1 MTSVAREVFIAFA
14 TQDRKSAK
22 ATSVVWTLVA
32 VLLVA
37 LAANIR
43 TEPERLIVLRI
54 LLLLLAA
61 GEAGGA
67 VAQGLLTRPFTVRDG
82 CPDVP
87 AYYGVRQDFA
97 LYNGAISVLLLV
109 VVADP
114 TRYVALV
121 NVAVALY
128 AIHGVTHIL
137 RYMGML
143 TARAETALEIKQ
155 GLPLLVAA
163 LGLLLFHP

>member
-22 ATSVVWTLVA
+22 AASIVWTLVA

-43 TEPERLIVLRI
+43 TEADWLTVLRI
-54 LLLLLAA
+54 LLLLLAV

-97 LYNGAISVLLLV
+97 LYNGAMSVLLLLT
-109 VVADP
+109 VADP

-121 NVAVALY
+121 NVAIVLY
-128 AIHGVTHIL
+128 AIHGATHVL
-137 RYMGML
+137 RYLGVL
-143 TARAETALEIKQ
+143 TGRADTTLEIKQ

>member
-22 ATSVVWTLVA
+22 AASVVWTLVG

-37 LAANIR
+37 LAATGR
-43 TEPERLIVLRI
+43 TEPERLVALRI

-67 VAQGLLTRPFTVRDG
+67 VAQGLLTRPFTVRNG

-87 AYYGVRQDFA
+87 AYYGVQQDFA
-97 LYNGAISVLLLV
+97 LYNGAMSVLLLLMA
-109 VVADP
+109 ADP
-114 TRYVALV
+114 TRYVAMF
-121 NVAVALY
+121 NVVIVLY
-128 AIHGVTHIL
+128 AIHGIAHVL
-137 RYMGML
+137 RYVGVL
-143 TARAETALEIKQ
+143 ASRTDATLEIKQ
-155 GLPLLVAA
+155 GLPLLIAA

>member
-1 MTSVAREVFIAFA
+1 MTAVAREVFIAFA

-22 ATSVVWTLVA
+22 AASVVWTLVA

-37 LAANIR
+37 LAGSVR
-43 TEPERLIVLRI
+43 TEPERLVAVRF

-61 GEAGGA
+61 GEAAGA

-97 LYNGAISVLLLV
+97 LYNGAMSVLLLV
-109 VVADP
+109 TAADP
-114 TRYVALV
+114 TRYVAMV
-121 NVAVALY
+121 NVAIVLY
-128 AIHGVTHIL
+128 AIHGITHVF
-137 RYMGML
+137 RYVGVL
-143 TARAETALEIKQ
+143 TGRTDTALEIKQ

>member
-22 ATSVVWTLVA
+22 AASIVWTLVV

-43 TEPERLIVLRI
+43 TEPERLIALRI

-97 LYNGAISVLLLV
+97 LYNGAMSALLFLTAV
-109 VVADP
+109 DP
-114 TRYVALV
+114 IRYVAMV
-121 NVAVALY
+121 NVAVVLY
-128 AIHGVTHIL
+128 TIHGVTHVL
-137 RYMGML
+137 RYVGVL
-143 TARAETALEIKQ
+143 TSRTDTALEIKQ
-155 GLPLLVAA
+155 GLPLIVAA
-163 LGLLLFHP
+163 LGLLMFHP